1 MNLFENLQTLKES
14 TEQLFGVDI
23 RNMRTGIHA
32 LAIFDNE
39 DDAIECEKSMSET
52 ESGECLTYIPQV
64 NFLEEIDYHD
74 FENTDNGK
82 FYDDIKIVNVTAV
95 DVYDI

>member
-1 MNLFENLQTLKES
+1 M
-14 TEQLFGVDI
+14 
-23 RNMRTGIHA
+23 A
-32 LAIFDNE
+32 
-39 DDAIECEKSMSET
+39 ET

-74 FENTDNGK
+74 FENTDKGK
-82 FYDDIKIVNVTAV
+82 FYDDIKIVNITTV